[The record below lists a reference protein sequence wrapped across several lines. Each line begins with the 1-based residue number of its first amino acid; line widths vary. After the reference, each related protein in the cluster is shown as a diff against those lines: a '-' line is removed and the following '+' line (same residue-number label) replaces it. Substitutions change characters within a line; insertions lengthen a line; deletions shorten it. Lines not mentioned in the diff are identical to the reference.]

1 MKYPKRSQYKHAK
14 SQYRVR
20 NWSEYEA
27 GMKKRGDLTVL
38 LSDAALDVQL
48 ASKIL
53 NTMTSLGMT
62 ASHRMV

>member
-1 MKYPKRSQYKHAK
+1 
-14 SQYRVR
+14 
-20 NWSEYEA
+20 
-27 GMKKRGDLTVL
+27 MKKRGDLTVL

-53 NTMTSLGMT
+53 NTLTSLGIT